1 MALLAEW
8 KGLGKGIKFPMMV
21 LLVVIASIVFVR
33 LAFWVDD
40 PRLGLRRRRTKNSGL
55 KPLR

>member
-40 PRLGLRRRRTKNSGL
+40 PRLGLRRRRTKNSA
-55 KPLR
+55 